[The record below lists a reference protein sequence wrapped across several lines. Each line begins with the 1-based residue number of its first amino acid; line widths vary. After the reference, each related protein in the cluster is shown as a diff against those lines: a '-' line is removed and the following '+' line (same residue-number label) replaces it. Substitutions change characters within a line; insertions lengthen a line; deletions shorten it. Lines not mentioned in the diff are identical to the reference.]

1 MSAPRAK
8 VYSNPEDGLSVRNAK
23 YIKNCTELFLARR
36 EIDALRGF
44 ERFVNLEVLF
54 LEGNRLHRLSNLASA
69 TASSRRR
76 GGCFVRPLR
85 FSLGAHCP

>member
-1 MSAPRAK
+1 M
-8 VYSNPEDGLSVRNAK
+8 RNAK

-54 LEGNRLHRLSNLASA
+54 LEGNRLRRLNNLASA
-69 TASSRRR
+69 
-76 GGCFVRPLR
+76 LR
-85 FSLGAHCP
+85 ADAAR